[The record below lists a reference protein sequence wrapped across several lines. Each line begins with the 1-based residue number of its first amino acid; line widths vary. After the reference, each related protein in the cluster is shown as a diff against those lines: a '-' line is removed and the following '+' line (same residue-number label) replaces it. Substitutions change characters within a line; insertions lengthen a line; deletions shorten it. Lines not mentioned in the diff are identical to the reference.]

1 MADHAGDDVEK
12 VNDASGA
19 GAGPGRI
26 ENNNSNTKHEVQ
38 EKPADAAAVSTG
50 GNPARRSSDGSA
62 TVGAPAATNSGYG
75 GGAHRQNPLGR
86 SYDPASDPAASDP
99 DVQYLRDDEIAAFLD
114 ELDHNGDGCI
124 DYSEVERKLDEVH
137 DELVPGG
144 AQPHNLHHDSKED
157 RDRHAFLRKLI
168 GCGPD
173 GGGEAAPRIPRG
185 EFAERVRGWRVPSM
199 KQDSAGREGG
209 QGKYLRDMGPWRRAR
224 AYWAVHRPS
233 FAFLAIVVGLQVGL
247 GTWQCVKYAT
257 GAEYQAAFGWG
268 VALAKACAGALYPT
282 FFFLLLSMSRY
293 TSTFFRKSYRV
304 SRLVNWDFSQAFHV
318 RISMAALVLAT
329 LHAIGHLTGSF
340 NWGSRPENED
350 AVAALLGP
358 DAVPR
363 PYVAYVRSVPGFTGL
378 TALGLFYVLAA
389 HGTAQLLQFAMFGYW
404 LALPAVLVLAE
415 RLVRLATG
423 LHRIPA
429 TLAVLDKDTVEICAT
444 IPSERL
450 WRYEAGQW
458 VYLQVPATSL
468 VQWHPFTVSVCVDKE
483 MRLHIKTD
491 GNWTGRLRE
500 LGGAQG
506 ERADI
511 QIGINGPFGAPAQRF
526 YDFQHTVL
534 VGVGIGLTPFSGILA
549 DLQAKDDRAHGG
561 TSDSAS
567 SSHAKVAGS
576 HAEVPGGD
584 QQTAELSK
592 ARDSDKTTAPPGPEA
607 VESTA
612 GGGSREAAARPGTSL
627 SSSSSSSSSVS
638 RFASDYRRV
647 DFHWMVRE
655 RNHLLWVSDLLNT
668 VSSSQAWHLA
678 HDSQHHLDVRMQTHV
693 TQKRGKVGTHV
704 YRWLLE
710 QHRTPEHPASPITG
724 LLNPTQFGRPD
735 FVRILDRHYDDMLR
749 YKAAA
754 VARGDLDADDEL
766 KVGVFFCGTPVVGEV
781 LADRCAALTA
791 RGRHDGSRIEYHFI
805 IEVFN

>member
-1 MADHAGDDVEK
+1 MADHAGDNVER

-19 GAGPGRI
+19 GAGPGHI
-26 ENNNSNTKHEVQ
+26 ENNNTNTKHEVQ

-50 GNPARRSSDGSA
+50 KNPTRRSSNGSA
-62 TVGAPAATNSGYG
+62 TVGAPAATNGG
-75 GGAHRQNPLGR
+75 DGGAHRHNPLGR
-86 SYDPASDPAASDP
+86 SYDPASDAAASDP

-124 DYSEVERKLDEVH
+124 DYSEVERKLDEVY

-144 AQPHNLHHDSKED
+144 AQPHNLHHDPKED

-173 GGGEAAPRIPRG
+173 GGGEAAPRIPRD

-224 AYWAVHRPS
+224 AYWAVHGSS
-233 FAFLAIVVGLQVGL
+233 FAFLAMVVGLQVGL

-268 VALAKACAGALYPT
+268 VALAK
-282 FFFLLLSMSRY
+282 
-293 TSTFFRKSYRV
+293 
-304 SRLVNWDFSQAFHV
+304 
-318 RISMAALVLAT
+318 
-329 LHAIGHLTGSF
+329 
-340 NWGSRPENED
+340 SRPENED

-358 DAVPR
+358 DAAPR
-363 PYVAYVRSVPGFTGL
+363 PCVAYVRSVPGFTGL
-378 TALGLFYVLAA
+378 TALGLFYALAALSMPQVRRRSYEVFQLAHLLMFPIVGLLAA

-404 LALPAVLVLAE
+404 LALPTVLVLAE

-429 TLAVLDKDTVEICAT
+429 TLAVLDKDTVEIRAT

-458 VYLQVPATSL
+458 VYLQVPAISL
-468 VQWHPFTVSVCVDKE
+468 FQWHPFTVSVCVGKE
-483 MRLHIKTD
+483 VRLHIKMD

-561 TSDSAS
+561 PSDSAS
-567 SSHAKVAGS
+567 SSHTKVVGP

-607 VESTA
+607 AESTA
-612 GGGSREAAARPGTSL
+612 GGGSRQAAARPGTSL
-627 SSSSSSSSSVS
+627 SSSSSSSSSSVS

-668 VSSSQAWHLA
+668 VSRSQAWHLA
-678 HDSQHHLDVRMQTHV
+678 HDSQHHLDVRVQTHV
-693 TQKRGKVGTHV
+693 TQKRSKVGAHV

-791 RGRHDGSRIEYHFI
+791 RGRHDGSRIEYHFM